1 MHILIVAEAYFP
13 VPTSHARM
21 VADLAHELKRQHH
34 EVTVIV
40 PRVDHLK
47 PFEVT
52 MQNGIRVALVRSART
67 KGVPKLLRGLRE
79 LQYSWLMWHRA
90 SQFFHGMSCDLII
103 FFSPPIFF
111 TGLVRKLKRLYGCP
125 AYLVLRDIFSQFMA
139 NVEVVRERG
148 WVYRLLASVERR
160 QYDCADVIGVQSPG
174 DVQYFA
180 ENYAHKPWRVELL
193 YNWYAPDGTLPRSK
207 SGYRNKLGLDGK
219 VVFFCGGNFGIAQD
233 VDNIL
238 RLAKDVSDAP
248 DIFFLLVGHGTE
260 VERIQAVIAGE
271 NRQNIRFLPAV
282 SQEEYLAMLAEFDV
296 GLVSLDRRFK
306 FNNIPGKLMAYLW
319 HSMPVLASVNPG
331 NDLKEIVNKNEAGF
345 CCTNGESELLRE
357 YALALAN
364 SASLRKRLGRNGHA
378 LLHRY
383 FSVSRAVDQI
393 VSHCRARPETVTP
406 SALKLPAS
414 NYGA

>member
-1 MHILIVAEAYFP
+1 MRILIVAEAYFP
-13 VPTSHARM
+13 VPTSTARL
-21 VADLAHELKRQHH
+21 VADLAHELRRHGD

-40 PRVDHLK
+40 PRGGLK
-47 PFEVT
+47 RFEVT
-52 MQNGIRVALVRSART
+52 MEDGIRVARVRSGRT
-67 KGVPKLLRGLRE
+67 RGVPKILRAVRE
-79 LQYSWLMWHRA
+79 LQYSQLMWRRA
-90 SQFFHGMSCDLII
+90 APLLRSLSCDLII

-125 AYLVLRDIFSQFMA
+125 VYLVLRDIFSQFMA

-148 WVYRLLASVERR
+148 WVHRVLTSLEER

-180 ENYAHKPWRVELL
+180 ENYAHKHWRVELL
-193 YNWYAPDGTLPRSK
+193 YNWYAPDGTLPQNKTS
-207 SGYRNKLGLDGK
+207 YREKLGLDGK
-219 VVFFCGGNFGIAQD
+219 VVFFYGGNFGIAQD

-238 RLAKDVSDAP
+238 RLAKDLSDAP

-271 NRQNIRFLPAV
+271 KRQNIRLLPAV
-282 SQEEYLAMLAEFDV
+282 SQEEYSAMLAEFDV
-296 GLVSLDRRFK
+296 GLISLDRRFK

-331 NDLKEIVNKNEAGF
+331 NDLKEILEKNEAGF

-364 SASLRKRLGRNGHA
+364 SASLRERLGRNGHA

-406 SALKLPAS
+406 GALKLPAS